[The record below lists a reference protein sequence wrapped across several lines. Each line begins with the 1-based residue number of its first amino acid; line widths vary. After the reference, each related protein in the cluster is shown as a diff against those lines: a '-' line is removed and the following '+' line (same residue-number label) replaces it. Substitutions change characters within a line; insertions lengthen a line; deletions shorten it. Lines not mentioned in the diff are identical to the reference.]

1 MAFYDSFR
9 ERISSLNESFKQL
22 NPAEAKKLAGAK
34 LSDIVLQE
42 IARSRLRVDE
52 LQKRYPSAG
61 PKELAQ
67 HLIDGKK
74 ALAGM
79 AGGVSGVF
87 GLISVPADLL
97 FMAWLQIILLVDV
110 ATVYKVNLKSE
121 RARGELLDLFG
132 YANGL
137 GPLQRSSPKVLGG
150 LVAKLMVKGG
160 LPTLGRAM
168 PLVAAPITAYLNNQ
182 HIQAV
187 GEQAVRFY
195 EGFDKAHAKARSR
208 EKKTG

>member
-1 MAFYDSFR
+1 MAFYDPFV
-9 ERISSLNESFKQL
+9 ERLNEFRKLS
-22 NPAEAKKLAGAK
+22 PAEVKKLAGAK
-34 LSDIVLQE
+34 LSDVVLQE
-42 IARSRLRVDE
+42 LGRSRVRITE
-52 LQKRYPSAG
+52 LEKRYPSAS

-74 ALAGM
+74 AM
-79 AGGVSGVF
+79 ASMVGGVSGVF

-110 ATVYKVNLKSE
+110 ATLYKVNLKSSH
-121 RARGELLDLFG
+121 ARGELLDLFG

-137 GPLQRSSPKVLGG
+137 GPLRRSSPKVLGG
-150 LVAKLMVKGG
+150 LAAKLLAKGG

-187 GEQAVRFY
+187 GEQALRFY

>member
-1 MAFYDSFR
+1 MAFYDSFV
-9 ERISSLNESFKQL
+9 SQLSAFKKLSPQ
-22 NPAEAKKLAGAK
+22 EVKKLASSR
-34 LSDIVLQE
+34 LSDLVLQE
-42 IARSRLRVDE
+42 LSRSRVRVSE
-52 LQKRYPSAG
+52 LEKRFPSAG

-67 HLIDGKK
+67 HLIEGKK
-74 ALAGM
+74 AMASM
-79 AGGVSGVF
+79 AGGISGVF

-97 FMAWLQIILLVDV
+97 FMTWLQIILLVDL
-110 ATVYKVNLKSE
+110 ATLYKVNLKSD

-137 GPLQRSSPKVLGG
+137 GSLRRSSPKVLGG
-150 LVAKLMVKGG
+150 LAAKVLAKGG

-182 HIQAV
+182 HIQSV

-195 EGFDKAHAKARSR
+195 EGFDKAHAKAKSQS
-208 EKKTG
+208 KKTG

>member
-1 MAFYDSFR
+1 MAFYDPFV
-9 ERISSLNESFKQL
+9 ERLQAFKML
-22 NPAEAKKLAGAK
+22 TPAELKKLAGAK
-34 LSDIVLQE
+34 LSDVVLQE
-42 IARSRLRVDE
+42 IARSRTRVAE
-52 LQKRYPSAG
+52 LEKRFPSAA

-67 HLIDGKK
+67 HLIEGKK
-74 ALAGM
+74 ALASM

-87 GLISVPADLL
+87 GLISVPADMV

-110 ATVYKVNLKSE
+110 ATLYKVNLKSE
-121 RARGELLDLFG
+121 RSRGELLDLLG

-137 GPLQRSSPKVLGG
+137 GPLQRSSPKVLGS
-150 LVAKLMVKGG
+150 LAARLLAKGG

-187 GEQAVRFY
+187 GDQALRFY
-195 EGFDKAHAKARSR
+195 EGFDKAHAKARGSR
-208 EKKTG
+208 QKKTG